1 MKQSKYKGRADK
13 HNRYSQNEAI
23 AMVAELSSERVE
35 AARRR
40 FDDLLKRFSKSPGE
54 LELLPQTLQE
64 LSNTVEELLVAAEEL
79 RQQNDQLV
87 ATRTLLEQERHHY
100 QELFELA
107 PDGYLVTDML
117 GVIQE
122 ANSNAANLLQMR
134 RDFLIGK
141 PIIVWISSGEHVG
154 FRRLLARLQREEFV
168 SNWETKIQLRDGPSF
183 PVAMTISHTG
193 GVRRN
198 GQSPAGLRWILRDIT
213 QRKTA
218 QEEVKTQIRRNSIL
232 CDINLAITSSLH
244 LQTVLDVLLDR
255 LEMLFP
261 YPVAS
266 TVRLILPGTE
276 QLENVI
282 SRGLN
287 DVEWQAHSP
296 TSPGLRTEELL
307 RHKLPVTA
315 LNVQSDPQTRSPDFY
330 IRNDLVS
337 YLAAPLTIQNE
348 VIGILGLYT
357 RQEHIFSKDEIDSF
371 SSLAVQAAIAIHNSQ
386 LYERLKGQTVEL
398 ERARD
403 ELELRVM
410 ERTSELANTNEV
422 LTAEIADRKQVEAR
436 LRESESQLSS
446 FASELEEHLIA
457 SDRLI
462 SVGELAASIAHEFNN
477 PLQII
482 LGFTQNLIQD
492 ESLADTEHQ
501 DLRIIEDEAR
511 RCGGIIKN
519 LLDFARPT
527 GKEPVPVAVDTIVQD
542 SMKLVRGHLDKSKVE
557 ADVHIAPDL
566 PTITGDPQHL
576 KQVLINLF
584 FNAVDAMPA
593 GGKLSVAAG
602 TSLGAGQM
610 VISIADTGTGI
621 DPEAMP
627 HIFRPFFTTKKKRGT
642 GLGLSVCDRIM
653 RAHGG
658 TINVESSRGNGTTF
672 FLRFPLME
680 DQRDGLS

>member
-1 MKQSKYKGRADK
+1 
-13 HNRYSQNEAI
+13 
-23 AMVAELSSERVE
+23 MVAERDILSDRVE

-40 FDDLLKRFSKSPGE
+40 VDELCQRFTKSPSEPG
-54 LELLPQTLQE
+54 LLPESLQDIAT
-64 LSNTVEELLVAAEEL
+64 SVEELCVTAEEL
-79 RQQNDQLV
+79 RQQNEELV
-87 ATRTLLEQERHHY
+87 STRRLLEEERRHY

-117 GVIQE
+117 GVIRE
-122 ANSNAANLLQMR
+122 ANSNAADLLHMR

-141 PIIVWISSGEHVG
+141 PVIVCVSSSEHVG
-154 FRRLLARLQREEFV
+154 FRRLLARLQREESV
-168 SNWETKIQLRDGPSF
+168 SNWETKIQPRNGAAF
-183 PVAMTISHTG
+183 PVAMTITRIGAVRPG
-193 GVRRN
+193 GRSSV
-198 GQSPAGLRWILRDIT
+198 GLRWILRDIT
-213 QRKTA
+213 QRKIA
-218 QEEVKTQIRRNSIL
+218 QDEVKTQIRRNSIL
-232 CDINLAITSSLH
+232 CDINLAITSSLD

-255 LEMLFP
+255 LEIVFP

-266 TVRLILPGTE
+266 TVRLILPGSE
-276 QLENVI
+276 KLENVT

-296 TSPGLRTEELL
+296 TSPGRRTEKLL

-330 IRNDLVS
+330 IRNGLVS

-348 VIGILGLYT
+348 IIGILGLYT
-357 RQEHIFSKDEIDSF
+357 KQEHDFTKDEIDSF

-386 LYERLKGQTVEL
+386 LYERLKGQTLEL
-398 ERARD
+398 ARARD
-403 ELELRVM
+403 ELESRVKK
-410 ERTSELANTNEV
+410 RTAELGNANEV
-422 LTAEIADRKQVEAR
+422 LTSEIAERKQIEAR

-492 ESLADTEHQ
+492 ESLSDTEHQ

-527 GKEPVPVAVDTIVQD
+527 GKEPIQVAVNIIVED
-542 SMKLVRGHLDKSKVE
+542 SIKLVRGYLDKSKIE
-557 ADVHIAPDL
+557 AATHIAPDL

-584 FNAVDAMPA
+584 FNAVDAMPD
-593 GGKLSVAAG
+593 GGTLSI
-602 TSLGAGQM
+602 GASPSNNGRQ
-610 VISIADTGTGI
+610 VTITIADTGLGI

-658 TINVESSRGNGTTF
+658 AIDVESKLENGTTF
-672 FLRFPLME
+672 FLRFPVME
-680 DQRDGLS
+680 DQRDGHS

>member
-1 MKQSKYKGRADK
+1 
-13 HNRYSQNEAI
+13 
-23 AMVAELSSERVE
+23 MVAERDILPDRVE

-40 FDDLLKRFSKSPGE
+40 FDELCQRFTKSPTEPDLLPES
-54 LELLPQTLQE
+54 LQD
-64 LSNTVEELLVAAEEL
+64 LATSIEELCVTAEEL
-79 RQQNDQLV
+79 RHQNAELV
-87 ATRTLLEQERHHY
+87 ATRTLMEQERRHY

-117 GVIQE
+117 GVIRE
-122 ANSNAANLLQMR
+122 ANNNAANLLHMR

-141 PIIVWISSGEHVG
+141 PIIVCVSNSEHIG

-168 SNWETKIQLRDGPSF
+168 SNWETKIQPRDGPSF
-183 PVAMTISHTG
+183 PVSMTISHTG
-193 GVRRN
+193 VVCPG
-198 GQSPAGLRWILRDIT
+198 GQSHAGLHWILRDIT

-276 QLENVI
+276 KLENVI

-307 RHKLPVTA
+307 RDKLPVTA
-315 LNVQSDPQTRSPDFY
+315 LNVQTDAQTRSPDFY
-330 IRNDLVS
+330 IRNGLVS

-357 RQEHIFSKDEIDSF
+357 MQEHEFTKDEIDSF
-371 SSLAVQAAIAIHNSQ
+371 SALAVQAAIAIHNSQ

-403 ELELRVM
+403 ELELRVK
-410 ERTSELANTNEV
+410 ERTSELANTNQV
-422 LTAEIADRKQVEAR
+422 LTAEIAERKQVEAR

-492 ESLADTEHQ
+492 ESLPDTDHQ

-542 SMKLVRGHLDKSKVE
+542 SIKLVRGHLDKSKVE
-557 ADVHIAPDL
+557 ATIHVAADL

-576 KQVLINLF
+576 KQVLINVF
-584 FNAVDAMPA
+584 FNAVEAMPD
-593 GGKLSVAAG
+593 GGKLSVAASTG
-602 TSLGAGQM
+602 LGAGQM
-610 VISIADTGTGI
+610 VISIADTGMGI

-658 TINVESSRGNGTTF
+658 TINVESSQGNGTTF
-672 FLRFPLME
+672 FLCFPLME
-680 DQRDGLS
+680 DQRHDGLS